1 MTTITPVRCTPRS
14 FPDGAKECRL
24 CGACAAA
31 GEELICR
38 KTGLAAVEIEQPRMQ
53 ATGTHD

>member
-38 KTGLAAVEIEQPRMQ
+38 KTGLAAVELEREQEAR
-53 ATGTHD
+53 AA